1 MERLKKVF
9 NPIVAIIQSEL
20 FKFFL
25 IAASLIVAIIAVSWG
40 ALMTVLTDDL
50 KNVVISKD
58 QEITNLKGSNDYL
71 NSENVRLRIIND
83 ELYRIIE
90 ESQNCHN
97 EEEI

>member
-40 ALMTVLTDDL
+40 ALMTVLTEDL
-50 KNVVISKD
+50 KNVVITKD
-58 QEITNLKGSNDYL
+58 QEIANFKSSNEYL
-71 NSENVRLRIIND
+71 NSENVRLRLIND
-83 ELYRIIE
+83 DLYGILE
-90 ESQNCHN
+90 DKQDCACQD
-97 EEEI
+97 

>member
-1 MERLKKVF
+1 MERLKKIF
-9 NPIVAIIQSEL
+9 NPIIIVIQSEL

-71 NSENVRLRIIND
+71 NSENVRLRLIND
-83 ELYRIIE
+83 DLYGILE
-90 ESQNCHN
+90 DKQDCACQD
-97 EEEI
+97 

>member
-50 KNVVISKD
+50 KNVVITKN
-58 QEITNLKGSNDYL
+58 QEIANLESSNEYL
-71 NSENVRLRIIND
+71 NSENVRLRLIND
-83 ELYRIIE
+83 DLYGILE
-90 ESQNCHN
+90 DKQDCACKD
-97 EEEI
+97 

>member
-1 MERLKKVF
+1 MERLKKIF

-50 KNVVISKD
+50 KNVVITKN
-58 QEITNLKGSNDYL
+58 QEIANLESSNEYL
-71 NSENVRLRIIND
+71 NSENVRLRLIND
-83 ELYRIIE
+83 DLYRIIE
-90 ESQNCHN
+90 DNQDCACQD
-97 EEEI
+97 

>member
-50 KNVVISKD
+50 KNVVITKN
-58 QEITNLKGSNDYL
+58 QEIANLESSNEYL
-71 NSENVRLRIIND
+71 NSENVRLRLIND
-83 ELYRIIE
+83 DLYRIIE
-90 ESQNCHN
+90 DNQDCACQD
-97 EEEI
+97 

>member
-50 KNVVISKD
+50 KNVVITKN
-58 QEITNLKGSNDYL
+58 QEIATLKSSNEYL
-71 NSENVRLRIIND
+71 NSENVRLRLIND
-83 ELYRIIE
+83 DLYIIIE
-90 ESQNCHN
+90 DNQDCVYQD
-97 EEEI
+97 

>member
-50 KNVVISKD
+50 KNVVITKN
-58 QEITNLKGSNDYL
+58 QEIANLESSNEYL
-71 NSENVRLRIIND
+71 NSENVGLRLIND
-83 ELYRIIE
+83 DLYGILE
-90 ESQNCHN
+90 DKQDCACQD
-97 EEEI
+97 

>member
-50 KNVVISKD
+50 KNVVITKN
-58 QEITNLKGSNDYL
+58 QEIANLESSNEYL
-71 NSENVRLRIIND
+71 NSENVRLRLIND
-83 ELYRIIE
+83 DLYIIIE
-90 ESQNCHN
+90 DNQDCVYQD
-97 EEEI
+97 

>member
-50 KNVVISKD
+50 KNVVITKN
-58 QEITNLKGSNDYL
+58 QEIANLESSNEYL

-83 ELYRIIE
+83 DLYRIIE
-90 ESQNCHN
+90 DNQDCACQD
-97 EEEI
+97 

>member
-50 KNVVISKD
+50 KNVVITKN
-58 QEITNLKGSNDYL
+58 QEIANLESSNEYL
-71 NSENVRLRIIND
+71 NSENVRLRLIND
-83 ELYRIIE
+83 DLYGILE
-90 ESQNCHN
+90 DKQYCACQD
-97 EEEI
+97 

>member
-50 KNVVISKD
+50 KNVVISQKK
-58 QEITNLKGSNDYL
+58 EIATLKSSNEYL
-71 NSENVRLRIIND
+71 NTENVRLRIIND
-83 ELYRIIE
+83 DLYRMIE
-90 ESQNCHN
+90 DNQNCVYQD
-97 EEEI
+97 